1 MAASMRT
8 DKTVLI
14 LSLDI
19 PGDAQTAREAVTG
32 KRQDLSLVQP
42 GFQGGE
48 FGRAGRRGQREPSL
62 KRREPKEGGV
72 LPHPENTRIPGRQ
85 RAEGTLAATEL
96 WAPDTP
102 LSINPHHSPARK
114 TSLG

>member
-62 KRREPKEGGV
+62 RGESPRREGSC
-72 LPHPENTRIPGRQ
+72 L
-85 RAEGTLAATEL
+85 TLRTHAF
-96 WAPDTP
+96 
-102 LSINPHHSPARK
+102 
-114 TSLG
+114 LGDRGQKGH